1 MAKGNPNSFLHV
13 NKAEIDFPPGH
24 DPYGPDVYRRAGE
37 NLQRLA
43 KDGIM
48 IRDAEPCFYVYRLTW
63 RGRSQTGFMALSS
76 VEEYDAGRIK
86 KHEHTRPEKV
96 NDRAN
101 LIMSM
106 KAQGGPVF
114 VTFRANPEIRGI
126 LKKHTAVKAETDF
139 VAHDG
144 VRHEVW
150 VISDKTQIAEIEAA
164 FARLDAMYVADGHH
178 RSQSASE
185 VCRRMKEQN
194 PNHTGKEI
202 YNFFLNGV
210 FPDEELRILPY
221 NRVVK
226 DLNGLTVKELLAK
239 AGKWFDIGEASG
251 AVEPEKTH
259 VFGMYAEGRWYKLT
273 SKAGSFDERDA
284 VASIDAAIL
293 SKNFLDPILGI
304 KDLRTDKRIDFVG
317 GIRGVEELVKLVDSG
332 AFKIA
337 FSLPATTIQQLL
349 RVADAGDVMPPKS
362 TWFEPKLLCGL
373 IVNML
378 KE

>member
-1 MAKGNPNSFLHV
+1 MAKGNPISFLHV

-24 DPYGPDVYRRAGE
+24 DQYDPAVYRRAGE

-43 KDGIM
+43 DDGTM
-48 IRDAEPCFYVYRLTW
+48 IRDSEPCYYIYRLTW

-101 LIMSM
+101 HIIAVQ
-106 KAQGGPVF
+106 AQVGPVF
-114 VTFRANPEIRGI
+114 VTFRANPEIRGM
-126 LKKHTAVKAETDF
+126 LRKLTAVKPGTDF
-139 VAHDG
+139 VAHDD
-144 VRHEVW
+144 VRHELW
-150 VISDKTQIAEIEAA
+150 VVSDKTQIAEITAA
-164 FARLDAMYVADGHH
+164 FAKLDAMYVADGHH

-194 PNHTGKEI
+194 PHHTGKEI
-202 YNFFLNGV
+202 YNYFLNGL

-226 DLNGLTVKELLAK
+226 DLNGLSVKEMLDK
-239 AGKWFDIGEASG
+239 AGRWFDVGESSG
-251 AVEPEKTH
+251 AVEPDRVH
-259 VFGMYAEGRWYKLT
+259 VFGVYAGGKWYKLT
-273 SKAGSFDERDA
+273 AKAGSFNEGDA
-284 VASIDAAIL
+284 VESIDAAIL
-293 SKNFLDPILGI
+293 SRNFLDPILGI

-317 GIRGVEELVKLVDSG
+317 GIRGVQELVKLVDSD
-332 AFKIA
+332 AFKVA
-337 FSLPATTIQQLL
+337 FSLHPTTIEQLL
-349 RVADAGDVMPPKS
+349 QVADAGHVMPPKS
-362 TWFEPKLLCGL
+362 TWFEPKLRSGMV
-373 IVNML
+373 VNLL